1 MLVTDPNM
9 ENLML
14 LSDAACR
21 NAKLK
26 PGAKITK
33 LKDGGGLFLVLKA
46 KAKLWWLSYRYGGKP
61 KTLSLGKYPT
71 VSLSEARERALGAKK
86 VLAVGTDPNVA
97 KKAAK
102 TEETAASDTFELLAR
117 DYLNHQRNSGRAP
130 ATMAKLEWLL
140 GLSFSGLGRKKIN
153 DIEAS
158 DILQVVRKVEQR
170 KRYDTA
176 HRLRSV
182 IGTVFRF
189 AIASGRAKADPTY
202 ALRGALVSHQ
212 TKHRAAIVDRKAF
225 GALLRAIDGFDGQI
239 TTIAALQLMA
249 LLFPRPGELRAAEWE
264 EFDLEA
270 AVWEIPADR
279 TKMRR
284 AHRVPLSRQAVAILK
299 GVNLITG
306 LGRFVF
312 PSVRTTQQPMS
323 ENTLNAALR
332 RLGYSKEEMTAHGFR
347 SSASTLLNESGEWHA
362 DAIERQL
369 AHVERDDVRRAYA
382 RGEHWEQRVQ
392 MMQRWA
398 DQLDHLKLTG
408 QVAPV
413 GHKLSVVAA

>member
-1 MLVTDPNM
+1 
-9 ENLML
+9 
-14 LSDAACR
+14 
-21 NAKLK
+21 
-26 PGAKITK
+26 
-33 LKDGGGLFLVLKA
+33 
-46 KAKLWWLSYRYGGKP
+46 
-61 KTLSLGKYPT
+61 
-71 VSLSEARERALGAKK
+71 
-86 VLAVGTDPNVA
+86 
-97 KKAAK
+97 
-102 TEETAASDTFELLAR
+102 
-117 DYLNHQRNSGRAP
+117 
-130 ATMAKLEWLL
+130 
-140 GLSFSGLGRKKIN
+140 
-153 DIEAS
+153 
-158 DILQVVRKVEQR
+158 
-170 KRYDTA
+170 
-176 HRLRSV
+176 
-182 IGTVFRF
+182 
-189 AIASGRAKADPTY
+189 
-202 ALRGALVSHQ
+202 
-212 TKHRAAIVDRKAF
+212 
-225 GALLRAIDGFDGQI
+225 
-239 TTIAALQLMA
+239 
-249 LLFPRPGELRAAEWE
+249 
-264 EFDLEA
+264 
-270 AVWEIPADR
+270 
-279 TKMRR
+279 MRR

>member
-86 VLAVGTDPNVA
+86 ALAGRTDPNVA

-102 TEETAASDTFELLAR
+102 TVETAASDTFELLAR

-140 GLSFSGLGRKKIN
+140 GLSFSGLGRKKIT

-225 GALLRAIDGFDGQI
+225 GALLR
-239 TTIAALQLMA
+239 
-249 LLFPRPGELRAAEWE
+249 
-264 EFDLEA
+264 
-270 AVWEIPADR
+270 V
-279 TKMRR
+279 
-284 AHRVPLSRQAVAILK
+284 
-299 GVNLITG
+299 
-306 LGRFVF
+306 
-312 PSVRTTQQPMS
+312 
-323 ENTLNAALR
+323 
-332 RLGYSKEEMTAHGFR
+332 
-347 SSASTLLNESGEWHA
+347 
-362 DAIERQL
+362 
-369 AHVERDDVRRAYA
+369 
-382 RGEHWEQRVQ
+382 
-392 MMQRWA
+392 
-398 DQLDHLKLTG
+398 
-408 QVAPV
+408 
-413 GHKLSVVAA
+413 